1 MDRPSYVC
9 MHAYSELRCECVPF
23 YAYLRYLT
31 SIHDLKANVKGIFG
45 VLCKV
50 GQAGR
55 KRVNVSMHGRMD

>member
-1 MDRPSYVC
+1 
-9 MHAYSELRCECVPF
+9 MHAYSELRCECVLF
-23 YAYLRYLT
+23 YTYLILLVYMM
-31 SIHDLKANVKGIFG
+31 KANVKRIFG

>member
-1 MDRPSYVC
+1 MDRPSYVS
-9 MHAYSELRCECVPF
+9 MHAYSELRCECVLF
-23 YAYLRYLT
+23 YIYLILLVYMM
-31 SIHDLKANVKGIFG
+31 KANVKGIFG